1 MDSTIQIVLLVF
13 LIFLSGIFSASETAL
28 MSLNKIKIRKLE
40 EDNVKGI
47 DTLQKIMEDPSK
59 LLSTILVANNVVNIG
74 ASSIATA
81 LFMDLVGASGVP
93 IATLV
98 MTITVLIFGEIT
110 PKSIS
115 TNNPEKIAL
124 LICNL
129 MSIMMKILSPIVTVL
144 DLFRKLIFKIF
155 KIEDNSNQPLITEE
169 ELLTYVNVS
178 HEEGVIE
185 VEEKEIIQNL
195 FAFGDLQAKQAMVN
209 RMDMVAIEKNIS
221 YKELVKVF
229 EEEKFT
235 RLPVYEENI
244 DSIIG
249 IINIK
254 SIAFLNEEQRKDFD
268 IEKYMIE
275 PFFTYEFK
283 NVSELLQ
290 ELKVKKTQMAIVL
303 DEYGGTAG
311 LITIENL
318 VEEIVGDINDEFDA
332 EESNIVKISD
342 YEYRVKG
349 YTSLIEVNEELDLQL
364 ESDEV
369 DSLAGYIIEKIKRFP
384 TKSEELD
391 IEGIRFIVEDVEK
404 NKINTIKIEKSKTVK
419 NIG

>member
-13 LIFLSGIFSASETAL
+13 LIFLSGVFSASETAL

-40 EDNVKGI
+40 EDNVKGV

-129 MSIMMKILSPIVTVL
+129 MSTMMKILSPIVTVL

-221 YKELVKVF
+221 YEELVKVF

-235 RLPVYEENI
+235 RMPVYEENI
-244 DSIIG
+244 DSVIG

-342 YEYRVKG
+342 CEYSVKG
-349 YTSLIEVNEELDLQL
+349 YTSLIEVNEKLDLQL

>member
-13 LIFLSGIFSASETAL
+13 LIFLSGVFSASETAL

-235 RLPVYEENI
+235 RMPVYEENI
-244 DSIIG
+244 DSVIG

-268 IEKYMIE
+268 IKKYMIE

-342 YEYRVKG
+342 YEYNVKG

>member
-13 LIFLSGIFSASETAL
+13 LIFLSGVFSASETAL

-40 EDNVKGI
+40 EDNVKGV

-129 MSIMMKILSPIVTVL
+129 MSTMMKILSPIVTVL

-221 YKELVKVF
+221 YEELVKVF

-235 RLPVYEENI
+235 RMPVYEENI
-244 DSIIG
+244 DSVIG

-342 YEYRVKG
+342 YEYNVKG

>member
-13 LIFLSGIFSASETAL
+13 LIFLSGVFSASETAL

-40 EDNVKGI
+40 EDNVKGV

-129 MSIMMKILSPIVTVL
+129 MSTMMKILSPIVTVL

>member
-13 LIFLSGIFSASETAL
+13 LIFLSGVFSASETAL

-40 EDNVKGI
+40 EDNVKGV

-129 MSIMMKILSPIVTVL
+129 MSTMMKILSPIVTVL

-221 YKELVKVF
+221 YEELVKVF

-235 RLPVYEENI
+235 RMPVYEENI
-244 DSIIG
+244 DSVIG

-342 YEYRVKG
+342 YEYNVKG

-391 IEGIRFIVEDVEK
+391 IEGVKFIVEDVEK

>member
-13 LIFLSGIFSASETAL
+13 LIFLSGVFSASETAL

-235 RLPVYEENI
+235 RMPVYEENI
-244 DSIIG
+244 DSVIG

-268 IEKYMIE
+268 IKKYMIE

-342 YEYRVKG
+342 YEYSVKG

>member
-13 LIFLSGIFSASETAL
+13 LIFLSGVFSASETAL

-40 EDNVKGI
+40 EDNVKGV

-129 MSIMMKILSPIVTVL
+129 MSTMMKILSPIVTVL

-235 RLPVYEENI
+235 RMPVYEENI

-254 SIAFLNEEQRKDFD
+254 SIAFLNEEQRKDFN

>member
-13 LIFLSGIFSASETAL
+13 LIFLSGVFSASETAL

-40 EDNVKGI
+40 EDNVKGV

-129 MSIMMKILSPIVTVL
+129 MSTMMKILSPIVTVL

-235 RLPVYEENI
+235 RMPVYEENI

>member
-40 EDNVKGI
+40 EDNVKGV

>member
-13 LIFLSGIFSASETAL
+13 LIFLSGVFSASETAL

>member
-1 MDSTIQIVLLVF
+1 MDSTIQIVLLIV
-13 LIFLSGIFSASETAL
+13 LIFLSGVFSASETAL
-28 MSLNKIKIRKLE
+28 MSLNKIKLRKLE
-40 EDNVKGI
+40 EDKIKGV

-59 LLSTILVANNVVNIG
+59 LLSTILIANNIVNIG

-81 LFMDLVGASGVP
+81 LFMDLLGASGVP
-93 IATLV
+93 MATLI
-98 MTITVLIFGEIT
+98 MTILVLIFGEIT

-115 TNNPEKIAL
+115 SNNPEKIAL

-129 MSIMMKILSPIVTVL
+129 ISTMMAILSPLVMVL
-144 DLFRKLIFKIF
+144 DFFRKLIFKIF
-155 KIEDNSNQPLITEE
+155 RIEENNNQPLITEE

-195 FAFGDLQAKQAMVN
+195 FAFSDLQAKQAMVN
-209 RMDMVAIEKNIS
+209 RMDMVAVEKSIS
-221 YKELVKVF
+221 YEELVKVF
-229 EEEKFT
+229 EYEKFS
-235 RLPVYEENI
+235 RMPVYEESI

-254 SIAFLNEEQRKDFD
+254 SIAFLNEEERNNFD
-268 IEKYMIE
+268 IEKYIIE

-311 LITIENL
+311 LLTIENL

-332 EESNIVKISD
+332 EESDITKIND
-342 YEYRVKG
+342 YEYRIKG
-349 YTSLIEVNEELDLQL
+349 YTSLIDVNEELELQL

-369 DSLAGYIIEKIKRFP
+369 DSLAGYIIEKVKRFP
-384 TKSEELD
+384 SNQEEIE
-391 IEGIRFIVEDVEK
+391 IEGIKFIIENVEK
-404 NKINTIKIEKSKTVK
+404 NKINTIKIEKNKTVE